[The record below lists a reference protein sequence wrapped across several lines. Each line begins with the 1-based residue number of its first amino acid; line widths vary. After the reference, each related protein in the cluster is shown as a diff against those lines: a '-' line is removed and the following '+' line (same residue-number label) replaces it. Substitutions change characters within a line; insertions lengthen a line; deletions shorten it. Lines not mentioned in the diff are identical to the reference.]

1 MKRWLKIALVLVGLL
16 LLSQTPFIYRRYQL
30 GRLSAMIAEL
40 NSQRTAPDE
49 TDAYTDYKGVIHVH
63 SSLGG
68 HSAGSFADII
78 QAATSN
84 GLAFVIM
91 TEHPSGDFDTAEMTL
106 RGVKRGI
113 LFINGNEINA
123 ANRDRLL
130 VFPGSAPVNSAHS
143 ESTPDTISQAKR
155 DGQLV
160 FIAYPEQFRSWGA
173 TGYDGIEV
181 YNLYTNARKIHY
193 LTLFLDGLWSYR
205 SYPALLWTRF
215 YERPDEN
222 LKKWDELTASANQK
236 IVAMAGNDAH
246 ANIGISLQEATG
258 KKLFGIQLDPYE
270 RSFAIVRNHVLLSRD
285 QSLTPE
291 TLLAALRDGH
301 SYISFDLLCDGSG
314 FRYTAEN
321 SREKKI
327 MGDEITLDGA
337 VRLTV
342 TTPVKSR
349 IVFFRNGQIIKEER
363 ETSRAELRAA
373 EKGVYR
379 VEAYLDRLPA
389 PLNDKPWI
397 ISNPVYVR

>member
-1 MKRWLKIALVLVGLL
+1 MKRWLKIALVLTGLL

-30 GRLSAMIAEL
+30 GRLSATIAEL
-40 NSQRTAPDE
+40 NSERTAPDE

-84 GLAFVIM
+84 GLAFVVM

-123 ANRDRLL
+123 ADRDRLL
-130 VFPGSAPVNSAHS
+130 IFPGSAPFNGARPL
-143 ESTPDTISQAKR
+143 STQDTINQAKR
-155 DGQLV
+155 NGQLV
-160 FIAYPEQFRSWGA
+160 FIAYPDQFRSWDA
-173 TGYDGIEV
+173 TGFNGIEV

-193 LTLFLDGLWSYR
+193 LTLFFDGLWSYR
-205 SYPALLWTRF
+205 SYPSLLWTRF
-215 YERPDEN
+215 YERPAEN
-222 LKKWDELTASANQK
+222 LKKWDELTAVANER
-236 IVAMAGNDAH
+236 IVAIAGNDAH

-258 KKLFGIQLDPYE
+258 KKIFGIQLDPYE
-270 RSFAIVRNHVLLSRD
+270 RSFAVVRNHVLLGKD
-285 QSLTPE
+285 QSLTSE

-321 SREKKI
+321 SRGKKI
-327 MGDEITLDGA
+327 MGDEIALDDG
-337 VRLTV
+337 VQLTV

-349 IVFFRNGQIIKEER
+349 ITFFRNGQIIKEEKD
-363 ETSRAELRAA
+363 TSKADLRAA

-379 VEAYLDRLPA
+379 VEAYLDRLPP
-389 PLNDKPWI
+389 PLNEKPWI
-397 ISNPVYVR
+397 ISNPIYVR